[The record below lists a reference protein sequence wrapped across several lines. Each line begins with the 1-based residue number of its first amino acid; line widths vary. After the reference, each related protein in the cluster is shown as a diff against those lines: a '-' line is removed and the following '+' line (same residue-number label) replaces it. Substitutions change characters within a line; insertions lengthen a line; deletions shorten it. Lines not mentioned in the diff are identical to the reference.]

1 MTEKKLTEYKR
12 PSSETIEGLNRIVTD
27 YNKEEKS
34 TLRLLEMNEI
44 LYEIRKQGSIGG
56 HKL

>member
-1 MTEKKLTEYKR
+1 MTEKRFTEYKR
-12 PSSETIEGLNRIVTD
+12 PSSETIEVLNKIVTD
-27 YNKEEKS
+27 YNREEKS
-34 TLRLLEMNEI
+34 PLSVLEMNI